1 MGKGAHISIHNFTH
15 QDIQVHYENLYLVF
29 QDGKEGSDF
38 RPISGHLP
46 SRGRLPSSG
55 EAQYIEAEYSMF
67 RTTKV
72 DMILRDPSGSV
83 RFEFEQN
90 GPWRVKHA
98 VRDSD
103 HVRYTATV
111 DERGDQYRIIIKAV
125 YKADWSS
132 RTWMGDLAHVIG
144 NRTLFD
150 IAIPGTHDSA
160 THRISLYN
168 KIAPGQDLPEY
179 INKIRSVTQYAVFL
193 TDAVAADILAG
204 WAKAQRKSIYDQLI
218 DGIRYFDLRV
228 AYMDG
233 ELYIAHGMV
242 SCTMDEVL
250 GDIQR
255 FVDEYPREIVLMEM
269 SHFGGMTDEA
279 HTRLAKM
286 VYDAFGSKLIPN
298 DLNLNAYSRHDEART
313 TIDMLWQNRY
323 QVIVFYENDGIVN
336 GSNKRLWP
344 IGKRNSHW
352 PDINLVDFEALYG
365 KMREGLIQ
373 KRGKDHL
380 FITQGLITPAGA
392 LIAGGIAKSITDLA
406 VIGSVMNW
414 VMPSLDTP
422 KDLFHLAR
430 QVNPTVCRWLV
441 EWADEGIAQNVVIVD
456 LYDWDGN
463 RFVETVVNLN
473 LMQ

>member
-1 MGKGAHISIHNFTH
+1 MGKGAHVSIHNFTH
-15 QDIQVHYENLYLVF
+15 EDIQVSYENLNLVF
-29 QDGKEGSDF
+29 QGGEEGSDF
-38 RPISGHLP
+38 GPISGHLP
-46 SRGRLPSSG
+46 GRGHLPASG
-55 EAQYIEAEYSMF
+55 DKQYIEAKHAMF
-67 RTTKV
+67 RTTTV

-98 VRDSD
+98 VRDSGGI
-103 HVRYTATV
+103 RYSATV
-111 DERGDQYRIIIKAV
+111 DENGAQYRIVIKAV

-132 RTWMGDLAHVIG
+132 RTWMGDLAHIIG
-144 NRTLFD
+144 KRTLFE

-160 THRISLYN
+160 THRISLHN

-179 INKIRSVTQYAVFL
+179 INQIRSVTQYAVFL
-193 TDAVAADILAG
+193 TDVVAGDVLAG
-204 WAKAQRKSIYDQLI
+204 WAKAQRKSIYDQLC

-233 ELYIAHGMV
+233 ELVIAHGMV

-250 GDIQR
+250 DDIKR
-255 FVDEYPREIVLMEM
+255 FTDEHPREIVLMEM
-269 SHFGGMTDEA
+269 SHFGGMTDDA
-279 HTRLAKM
+279 HATLAQK
-286 VYDAFGSKLIPN
+286 VYHAFGGKLIPN
-298 DLNLNAYSRHDEART
+298 DLNMNVDSTPSEGRT
-313 TIDMLWQNRY
+313 TVEMVWKLGY
-323 QVIVFYENDGIVN
+323 QVMVFYENDTVVKD
-336 GSNKRLWP
+336 SNKRLWP

-352 PDINLVDFEALYG
+352 PNVNLVDFGTLYN
-365 KMREGLIQ
+365 KMRHGLTQ
-373 KRGKDHL
+373 SRGKDHL

-392 LIAGGIAKSITDLA
+392 LIAAGVAKSVTDLA
-406 VIGSVMNW
+406 VIGSIMNW

-441 EWADEGIAQNVVIVD
+441 EWAEEGIGQNVVIAD